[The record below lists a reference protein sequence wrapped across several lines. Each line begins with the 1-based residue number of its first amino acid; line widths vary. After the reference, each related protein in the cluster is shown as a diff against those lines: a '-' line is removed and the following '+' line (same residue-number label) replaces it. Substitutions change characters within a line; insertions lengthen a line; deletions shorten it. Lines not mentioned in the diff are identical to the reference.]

1 MGAGAA
7 GRATGRAALLPVLVA
22 MFLAACPHDTTLP
35 PVTVEPVAAADPGS
49 SLPADWTDGPFME
62 IYVRGYQDSDGDG
75 HGDLRGLIQRL
86 DYLAALGVRGLWLMP
101 ITKSQDLDHGYAVVD
116 YRDVEGTYGTL
127 DDLRELLAQAHAR
140 GIGVI
145 LDYVMN
151 HSAAQHPIF
160 LHSSNVRGADFADWF
175 VWREAFPGGW
185 SIYGQNPWYQG
196 RGSRRDFYFAGF
208 WEQMPDW
215 NLEHDEVVRFHHD
228 NLRFWLNL
236 GVDGF
241 RFDAVGNLVEH
252 AADAWENQPENYE
265 LMREV
270 ARLIGS
276 YQRRFLVCEAPA
288 DPVGFASACGAAFAF
303 GQQYDLAD
311 AARGQQGA
319 IDKVAGHVRTGTP
332 RLAPFGSNHDTFA
345 GQRLADQ
352 VGGDEALLRLAA
364 ATYLLHAGT
373 PFLYYGEEVGMAGAA
388 GLSGDHKLRTPMS
401 WTADPG
407 HAGFSSRT
415 PFRELAANSRTHNV
429 AALMNQPGSLWSLYR
444 ELLALRRRLP
454 VLARGAAE
462 QVASGD
468 QVLRYR
474 RTLGGASVIVAI
486 NYATAPRTIS
496 MSGLPASASLS
507 RAFPAG
513 AAGASTSAQGV
524 LSLTLGAREVAV
536 LELP

>member
-1 MGAGAA
+1 MSASASGSYRLAKNAGVV
-7 GRATGRAALLPVLVA
+7 GVVML
-22 MFLAACPHDTTLP
+22 LAACPHDYTLP
-35 PVTVEPVAAADPGS
+35 PVSLEPVAAADPGS

-75 HGDLRGLIQRL
+75 HGDLRGLTQRL

-101 ITKSQDLDHGYAVVD
+101 ITVSQDRDHGYAVVD
-116 YRDVEGTYGTL
+116 YRDVERTYGTI

-160 LHSSNVRGADFADWF
+160 LHSSDVRGADFADWF
-175 VWREAFPGGW
+175 VWRESFPPGW
-185 SIYGQNPWYQG
+185 SIYGQTPWHLG
-196 RGSRRDFYFAGF
+196 RGSRRDYYFAGF
-208 WEQMPDW
+208 WGEMPDW
-215 NLEHDEVVRFHHD
+215 NLEHAEVVRFHHD
-228 NLRFWLNL
+228 NLRYWLNL

-252 AADAWENQPENYE
+252 AADAWENQPENYQ
-265 LMREV
+265 LMHEV
-270 ARLIGS
+270 ARLVGS
-276 YQRRFLVCEAPA
+276 YQRRFVVCEAPA

-303 GQQYDLAD
+303 GRQYDLAE
-311 AARGQQGA
+311 AARGQQAA
-319 IDKVAGHVRTGTP
+319 IDRVAEHVRTGSA

-345 GQRLADQ
+345 GQRLFDQ
-352 VGGDEALLRLAA
+352 LGGDEALLRLAA

-388 GLSGDHKLRTPMS
+388 GLGGDPKLRTPMS
-401 WTADPG
+401 WTADPQT
-407 HAGFSSRT
+407 AGFSSRT

-429 AALMNQPGSLWSLYR
+429 AASLDQPGSLWSHYR
-444 ELLALRRRLP
+444 DLIALRRRLP
-454 VLARGAAE
+454 VLARGAAAL
-462 QVASGD
+462 VDSSD

-474 RTLGGASVIVAI
+474 RTLDASSVIVAI
-486 NYATAPRTIS
+486 NYATSPRSFS
-496 MSGLPASASLS
+496 MAGLPPSVSLA

-513 AAGASTSAQGV
+513 GAAAATGPQGV

-536 LELP
+536 FVLP

>member
-1 MGAGAA
+1 MLAL
-7 GRATGRAALLPVLVA
+7 AAL
-22 MFLAACPHDTTLP
+22 LAACPHDHVLP
-35 PVTVEPVAAADPGS
+35 PLNLEPVAAADPGS
-49 SLPADWTDGPFME
+49 ALPADWTDGPFME

-75 HGDLRGLIQRL
+75 HGDLRGLTQRL

-101 ITKSQDLDHGYAVVD
+101 ITESQDRDHGYAVVD
-116 YRDVEGTYGTL
+116 YRDVERTYGTL
-127 DDLRELLAQAHAR
+127 EDLRELLAQAHAR

-145 LDYVMN
+145 VDYVMN

-160 LHSSNVRGADFADWF
+160 LHSSDVRGADFADWF
-175 VWREAFPGGW
+175 VWRDSFPGGW
-185 SIYGQNPWYQG
+185 SIYDQNPWHLG

-208 WEQMPDW
+208 WDQMPDW
-215 NLEHDEVVRFHHD
+215 NLEHAEVVRFHHD

-252 AADAWENQPENYE
+252 GADAWENQPENYE

-270 ARLIGS
+270 ARLVAS
-276 YQRRFLVCEAPA
+276 YERRFLVCEAPA
-288 DPVGFASACGAAFAF
+288 DPTGFASACGAAFAF
-303 GQQYDLAD
+303 GKQYDLAE

-319 IDKVAGHVRTGTP
+319 IERVAEHVRTGSP

-352 VGGDEALLRLAA
+352 LGGDEALLRLAA

-373 PFLYYGEEVGMAGAA
+373 PFLYYGEEVGMSGGA

-401 WTADPG
+401 WTADPVN
-407 HAGFSSRT
+407 AGFSSRA
-415 PFRELAANSRTHNV
+415 PFRALAANSRTHNV
-429 AALMNQPGSLWSLYR
+429 EASRDRPGSLWNHYR
-444 ELLALRRRLP
+444 ELIALRRRLP
-454 VLARGAAE
+454 VLARGAAAL
-462 QVASGD
+462 VDSSD

-474 RTLGGASVIVAI
+474 RTLGTASVIVAI
-486 NYATAPRTIS
+486 NYAATPRTVT
-496 MSGLPASASLS
+496 MSGLPPSASLA

-513 AAGASTSAQGV
+513 EAGAATSAQGV

-536 LELP
+536 FELP

>member
-1 MGAGAA
+1 MGCRVAKSAFVA
-7 GRATGRAALLPVLVA
+7 CLTACLV
-22 MFLAACPHDTTLP
+22 ACPHDRTLP
-35 PVTVEPVAAADPGS
+35 LVDVEPVPAADPGS
-49 SLPADWTDGPFME
+49 TLPADWTDGPFME

-75 HGDLRGLIQRL
+75 HGDLRGLTQRL

-101 ITKSQDLDHGYAVVD
+101 ITASQDRDHGYAVVD
-116 YRDVEGTYGTL
+116 YRNIDDAYGTI
-127 DDLRELLAQAHAR
+127 DDLRELLTQAHAR

-160 LHSSNVRGADFADWF
+160 VHSSDDRGTNFADWF
-175 VWREAFPGGW
+175 VWRAEAPGGW
-185 SIYGQNPWYQG
+185 RIYNQDPWYFG
-196 RGSRRDFYFAGF
+196 RGSRREFYFAGF
-208 WEQMPDW
+208 WDQMPDW
-215 NLEHDEVVRFHHD
+215 NLQQPDVVAFHHD

-270 ARLIGS
+270 ARLVGS
-276 YQRRFLVCEAPA
+276 YQRRFMVCEAPA

-303 GQQYDLAD
+303 GSQYDV
-311 AARGQQGA
+311 AAAAKGEQAA

-345 GQRLADQ
+345 GQRLFDQ

-388 GLSGDHKLRTPMS
+388 GLSGDAKLRTPMS
-401 WTADPG
+401 WTDDPG
-407 HAGFSSRT
+407 NAGFSSRA

-429 AALMNQPGSLWSLYR
+429 ASSMDRPGSLWSHYR

-454 VLARGAAE
+454 VLARGAADL
-462 QVASGD
+462 VDSGD

-474 RTLGGASVIVAI
+474 RTLGAASVIVAI
-486 NYATAPRTIS
+486 NYAAAARTFS
-496 MSGLPASASLS
+496 MSGLPSSANLT
-507 RAFPAG
+507 RAFPQGGAG
-513 AAGASTSAQGV
+513 AATSAQGV
-524 LSLTLGAREVAV
+524 LSLTLGPREVAV
-536 LELP
+536 FELP